1 MEESDLVGPP
11 PSLGARPGRA
21 PRPARLLPRTST
33 NAVPAVHSGLPV
45 YSVRMTFNPNAEI
58 RSDNVSAAGRGG
70 GGFSPRGGGR
80 GGGGL
85 KLGGG
90 AGCLLLVVVLIY
102 TLIGGNPLDL
112 LGGGSSTQQG
122 PAAEGGSLDH
132 CLTGADANER
142 DDCLVQATVESADS
156 TWGQLAP
163 AEGIDFVEA
172 QGRIFEDQVQ
182 TGCGAAT
189 ADVGPFYCPAD
200 MTLYVDVSFFDSL
213 ATQYG
218 ADGGQLAKM
227 YVVAHEYGHHIQ
239 YLTGVME
246 TADRSQTGPQSD
258 GVRLEL
264 QADCYAGVWAHH
276 AANSVDDEGNAMLQP
291 LTAEDIES
299 ALSAASAVGDDH
311 IQGDVAG
318 GQVRPETWTHGSSE
332 QRRAWFTTGYEQGTI
347 ASCDTFAADQV

>member
-1 MEESDLVGPP
+1 
-11 PSLGARPGRA
+11 
-21 PRPARLLPRTST
+21 
-33 NAVPAVHSGLPV
+33 
-45 YSVRMTFNPNAEI
+45 MTFNPNAEI

-70 GGFSPRGGGR
+70 GGFSPRGGR
-80 GGGGL
+80 GGL

-90 AGCLLLVVVLIY
+90 AGCLLLVVVVIY
-102 TLIGGNPLDL
+102 ALLGGNPLDL
-112 LGGGSSTQQG
+112 LGGGSAQQG
-122 PAAEGGSLDH
+122 PAAEGSALES

-156 TWGQLAP
+156 TWGRLAP
-163 AEGIDFVEA
+163 EAGIDFVES
-172 QGRIFEDQVQ
+172 QGVIFEDQVQ

-200 MTLYVDVSFFDSL
+200 MTLYVDVSFFDAL

-218 ADGGQLAKM
+218 ADDGQLAKM
-227 YVVAHEYGHHIQ
+227 YVIAHEYGHHVQ
-239 YLTGVME
+239 NLSGEMAS
-246 TADRSQTGPQSD
+246 ADRSQTGPQSD

-291 LTAEDIES
+291 LTEADIDS

-332 QRRAWFTTGYEQGTI
+332 QRRTWFTTGYEQGTI
-347 ASCDTFAADQV
+347 GACDTFSVDEV

>member
-1 MEESDLVGPP
+1 
-11 PSLGARPGRA
+11 
-21 PRPARLLPRTST
+21 
-33 NAVPAVHSGLPV
+33 
-45 YSVRMTFNPNAEI
+45 MTFNPNAEI

-70 GGFSPRGGGR
+70 GGFSPRGGR
-80 GGGGL
+80 GGL

-90 AGCLLLVVVLIY
+90 AGCLLLVVVVIY
-102 TLIGGNPLDL
+102 ALLGGNPLDL
-112 LGGGSSTQQG
+112 LGGGTAQQG
-122 PAAEGGSLDH
+122 PAAEGSALES

-156 TWGQLAP
+156 TWGRLAP
-163 AEGIDFVEA
+163 EAGIDFVES
-172 QGRIFEDQVQ
+172 QGVIFEDQVQ

-200 MTLYVDVSFFDSL
+200 MTLYVDVSFFDAL
-213 ATQYG
+213 TTQYG
-218 ADGGQLAKM
+218 ADDGQLAKM
-227 YVVAHEYGHHIQ
+227 YVIAHEYGHHVQ
-239 YLTGVME
+239 NLSGEMAS
-246 TADRSQTGPQSD
+246 ADRSQTGPQSD

-291 LTAEDIES
+291 LTEADIDS

-332 QRRAWFTTGYEQGTI
+332 QRRTWFTTGYEQGTI
-347 ASCDTFAADQV
+347 GACDTFSVDEV

>member
-1 MEESDLVGPP
+1 MTV
-11 PSLGARPGRA
+11 PS
-21 PRPARLLPRTST
+21 
-33 NAVPAVHSGLPV
+33 VLPV

-70 GGFSPRGGGR
+70 GGGFSPRGGGMG

-90 AGCLLLVVVLIY
+90 AGCVLLVIVLIY
-102 TLIGGNPLDL
+102 ALMGGNPMEL
-112 LGGGSSTQQG
+112 LGGGTGQQPTAQQG
-122 PAAEGGSLDH
+122 SALDQ
-132 CLTGADANER
+132 CQTGADANER
-142 DDCLVQATVESADS
+142 DDCLVQATIESADS
-156 TWGQLAP
+156 LWSQLAP
-163 AEGIDFVEA
+163 AAGIRFAEP
-172 QGRIFEDQVQ
+172 QGRVFNGQVQ

-200 MTLYVDVSFFDSL
+200 STIYVDVSFFEELSSRF
-213 ATQYG
+213 G
-218 ADGGQLAKM
+218 SDGGQLAKA

-239 YLTGVME
+239 YLTGVMSQ
-246 TADRSQTGPQSD
+246 ADRSQTGPQSD

-276 AANSVDDEGNAMLQP
+276 AANTVDDEGNTMMEP
-291 LTAEDIES
+291 LTDQDIES

-318 GQVRPETWTHGSSE
+318 GQVQPETWTHGSSE
-332 QRRAWFTTGYEQGTI
+332 QRRAWFTTGYEQGTVQ
-347 ASCDTFAADQV
+347 SCDTFSVDQV

>member
-1 MEESDLVGPP
+1 
-11 PSLGARPGRA
+11 
-21 PRPARLLPRTST
+21 
-33 NAVPAVHSGLPV
+33 
-45 YSVRMTFNPNAEI
+45 MTFNPNAEI

-70 GGFSPRGGGR
+70 GGFSPRGGR
-80 GGGGL
+80 GGL

-90 AGCLLLVVVLIY
+90 AGCLLLVVVVVYAL
-102 TLIGGNPLDL
+102 LGGNPLDL
-112 LGGGSSTQQG
+112 LGGGTAQQG
-122 PAAEGGSLDH
+122 PAAEGSALES

-163 AEGIDFVEA
+163 EAGIDFVEA
-172 QGRIFEDQVQ
+172 QGMTFEDQVQ

-200 MTLYVDVSFFDSL
+200 MTLYVDVSFFDAL

-218 ADGGQLAKM
+218 ADDGQHAKM
-227 YVVAHEYGHHIQ
+227 YVIAHEYGHHVQ
-239 YLTGVME
+239 NLSGEMAS
-246 TADRSQTGPQSD
+246 ADRSQTGPQSD

-291 LTAEDIES
+291 LTEADIDS

-332 QRRAWFTTGYEQGTI
+332 QRRTWFTTGYEQGTI
-347 ASCDTFAADQV
+347 GACDTFSVDEV

>member
-1 MEESDLVGPP
+1 
-11 PSLGARPGRA
+11 
-21 PRPARLLPRTST
+21 
-33 NAVPAVHSGLPV
+33 
-45 YSVRMTFNPNAEI
+45 MTFNPNAEI

-90 AGCLLLVVVLIY
+90 AGRLVAR
-102 TLIGGNPLDL
+102 GGPDL
-112 LGGGSSTQQG
+112 HAGRRQPAGPARRQQHAEG

-132 CLTGADANER
+132 CLSGADANER

-172 QGRIFEDQVQ
+172 QGLIFSDQVQ
-182 TGCGAAT
+182 TGRGAAT

-218 ADGGQLAKM
+218 ADGGRLAKM

-246 TADRSQTGPQSD
+246 TADRSRTGPQSD
-258 GVRLEL
+258 GVRLEP

-276 AANSVDDEGNAMLQP
+276 AARSVDDEGNAMLRP

-332 QRRAWFTTGYEQGTI
+332 RRRAWFTTGYEQGTI

>member
-1 MEESDLVGPP
+1 
-11 PSLGARPGRA
+11 
-21 PRPARLLPRTST
+21 
-33 NAVPAVHSGLPV
+33 
-45 YSVRMTFNPNAEI
+45 MTFNPNAEI
-58 RSDNVSAAGRGG
+58 RSDNVTAAGRGG
-70 GGFSPRGGGR
+70 GGFSPRGGRGGR

-90 AGCLLLVVVLIY
+90 AGCLLLVVVVVY
-102 TLIGGNPLDL
+102 ALIGGNPLDL
-112 LGGGSSTQQG
+112 LGGGSARQA
-122 PAAEGGSLDH
+122 PVAEGGSLDH

-156 TWGQLAP
+156 LWAQLAP
-163 AEGIDFVEA
+163 EAGIDFVEA
-172 QGRIFEDQVQ
+172 QGVVFTDQVQ

-200 MTLYVDVSFFDSL
+200 MTLYVDVSFFDAL
-213 ATQYG
+213 ASQYG

-239 YLTGVME
+239 HLSGSMQS
-246 TADRSQTGPQSD
+246 ADRSQTGPQSD

-276 AANSVDDEGNAMLQP
+276 AANTVDDEGNAMLAP
-291 LTAEDIES
+291 LTEDDIAS

-318 GQVRPETWTHGSSE
+318 GQVQPETWTHGSSE
-332 QRRAWFTTGYEQGTI
+332 QRRAWFTTGYEQGTVV
-347 ASCDTFAADQV
+347 ACDTFSAPEV